1 MAGPILYVGPSSPP
15 TFRPDSNVMP
25 VCSPGQT
32 TISGSGHNVVMADD
46 EIERLLREID
56 AANASAT
63 GKPTGKP
70 TGEVAKVSKDVE
82 TTKGGGGRLAFSVVA
97 AVGLGAATWF
107 VGLILP
113 FTSAVSAGIGGA
125 IAAFITAMIAGP
137 PRWFSR

>member
-15 TFRPDSNVMP
+15 TFRPDSHVMP
-25 VCSPGQT
+25 VCPPGQT
-32 TISGSGHNVVMADD
+32 TMSRSGHNVVMADD

-63 GKPTGKP
+63 GKPTGD
-70 TGEVAKVSKDVE
+70 VAKVSKDVE
-82 TTKGGGGRLAFSVVA
+82 RTKGGGGRLAFSVVA

-125 IAAFITAMIAGP
+125 IAAFVTAMIAGP